1 MTNINEGKKLFA
13 TYSEA
18 NKVATSMSRTHK
30 EGFEA
35 YKVGNE
41 WAVGGVHTKAIHKK
55 QKVKSFDDIRI
66 LLDEFKESASD
77 TSVEDYISEIEID
90 SLSKESTIQGVT
102 DVWILK
108 SVDLK
113 LGRDIGMSQTNDKT
127 YLVLAL
133 EKGSQKLML
142 KMGGNFSR
150 HIPLIKRQAE
160 SLLNSAVVWHTWNST
175 TSSWGADAWFYRLE
189 KKVH

>member
-18 NKVATSMSRTHK
+18 NKVAASMSRTHK

-41 WAVGGVHTKAIHKK
+41 WAVGGVHTKTIHKK
-55 QKVKSFDDIRI
+55 PKVNAFEDIRI
-66 LLDEFKESASD
+66 LLEEFKESAND
-77 TSVEDYISEIEID
+77 TSVEDYISEIEFD
-90 SLSKESTIQGVT
+90 SQSKESTIQGVA

-108 SVDLK
+108 SVDMQ
-113 LGRDIGMSQTNDKT
+113 LGRDIGMSQTNDKN

-160 SLLNSAVVWHTWNST
+160 SLLNSAVVWHTWNSS
-175 TSSWGADAWFYRLE
+175 TSNWGNDAWFYRLE
-189 KKVH
+189 KKVL